1 MASAK
6 WHGSTK
12 LQLQPVIKIVERAD
26 STTTIISYR
35 GPWSECIAKKPKV
48 GQTIAGFP
56 GYIESV
62 EPERERGQI
71 GTLTISI
78 RQGNGESSAGTSDQN
93 EVTWE
98 LHWEKIQK
106 PLAAHPRYTRKNAGY
121 GSQAFGSAKADDTWA
136 ANNPETGEC
145 STDTVGSMMLIL
157 AKMDTAAERD
167 AEITKNT
174 SNDQRALVRDYLTKL
189 GKGTEG
195 YNAYTPTLTKRTT
208 SPKRPTA
215 TGAGFIRG
223 SKQSDG
229 TISSSPPPN
238 CPLVGSIPNAD
249 DFIWYKDGDD
259 VTKTGSKSTYERVE
273 VWLGVDDVDGDL
285 YTYGNG

>member
-26 STTTIISYR
+26 STTTVISYR
-35 GPWSECIAKKPKV
+35 GPWSECIAKKPTV
-48 GQTIAGFP
+48 GQTIKGFP

-106 PLAAHPRYTRKNAGY
+106 PLAAHPRYTKLNEGY
-121 GSQAFGSAKADDTWA
+121 GAPAFGSAKADDTWA
-136 ANNPETGEC
+136 SFSETGEC
-145 STDTVGSMMLIL
+145 STETVGSMMMLL
-157 AKMDTAAERD
+157 AKMDTKSERD
-167 AEITKNT
+167 TELSKNT
-174 SNDQRALVRDYLTKL
+174 SSDQVALVKDYLTKL

-215 TGAGFIRG
+215 TGAGFLMAAG
-223 SKQSDG
+223 SNPG
-229 TISSSPPPN
+229 G
-238 CPLVGSIPNAD
+238 PLIGSIPNPNSYR
-249 DFIWYKDGDD
+249 WYKDADD
-259 VTKTGSKSTYERVE
+259 PTKTGSKSTYERTE

-285 YTYGNG
+285 YRTA

>member
-26 STTTIISYR
+26 STTTVISYR
-35 GPWSECIAKKPKV
+35 GPWSECIAKKPTV
-48 GQTIAGFP
+48 GQTIKGFP

-78 RQGNGESSAGTSDQN
+78 RQGISEGGTIGVSDQS

-106 PLAAHPRYTRKNAGY
+106 PLAAHPRYTKNNEGY
-121 GSQAFGSAKADDTWA
+121 GSSAFNGAKASDSWG
-136 ANNPETGEC
+136 NNPTTGEC
-145 STDTVGSMMLIL
+145 LVETVGEKMALI
-157 AKMDTAAERD
+157 ARMDTAEERELEY
-167 AEITKNT
+167 AKTNN
-174 SNDQRALVRDYLTKL
+174 SNNIALVRDYLAKL

-215 TGAGFIRG
+215 TGAGFLLPMSATPGG
-223 SKQSDG
+223 SNTTPNSPL
-229 TISSSPPPN
+229 IS
-238 CPLVGSIPNAD
+238 SIPNAD
-249 DFIWYKDGDD
+249 KYAWFKDGDD
-259 VTKTGSKSTYERVE
+259 VVKTGHKATYERVE
-273 VWLGVDDVDGDL
+273 VWVAVDNADKDL
-285 YTYGNG
+285 YIVRNG

>member
-35 GPWSECIAKKPKV
+35 GPWSECIAKKPTV
-48 GQTIAGFP
+48 GQTIKGFP

-78 RQGNGESSAGTSDQN
+78 RQGISEGGTIGTSDQS

-106 PLAAHPRYTRKNAGY
+106 PLAAHPRYTKLNAGY
-121 GSQAFGSAKADDTWA
+121 GSAAFGSAKADDTWA
-136 ANNPETGEC
+136 SFSSTGAC

-167 AEITKNT
+167 AEIEKNT
-174 SNDQRALVRDYLTKL
+174 SNDQRSLVRDYLTKL

-208 SPKRPTA
+208 APKRPTA
-215 TGAGFIRG
+215 TGAGFLLHDG
-223 SKQSDG
+223 SNPG
-229 TISSSPPPN
+229 G
-238 CPLVGSIPNAD
+238 PLIASIPNPNSYL
-249 DFIWYKDGDD
+249 WYKDADD
-259 VTKTGSKSTYERVE
+259 VTKTGSKATYERTE
-273 VWLGVDDVDGDL
+273 VWLGVDDVDADL
-285 YTYGNG
+285 YRTT